1 MGENWHGLRY
11 PFKTTAQNLFAEP
24 GDVDLVNSSIKFIL
38 NTQIGEYITLPQFGS
53 EIPQDL
59 FEPNDF
65 ILESLIVRHASDALT
80 RWEPR
85 ISLVG
90 IRTTIEEHE
99 VRIFIEYELVSQPG
113 EIRFFED
120 TFQREG
126 T

>member
-1 MGENWHGLRY
+1 MGENWHGLRF
-11 PFKTTAQNLFAEP
+11 PFKTTAQSLFAEP
-24 GDVDLVNSSIKFIL
+24 GDIDLVNSSIKFVL

-53 EIPQDL
+53 EIPNDL

-65 ILESLIVRHASDALT
+65 ILETLIVRHASDALT

-85 ISLVG
+85 IKIIG
-90 IRTTIEEHE
+90 IRSTATEHE
-99 VRIFIEYELVSQPG
+99 VRIFIEYELISQPG